1 SYFSFLLCAFGKTR
15 WHVSA
20 ILFQKSRRQ
29 GRLLGTLLR
38 IWDSTLK
45 VFKAAGFVSFLDR
58 NNSLKFYQLSKN
70 DHFILEVE
78 ERSRKSKIPVLVLHK
93 GLDRELK
100 SKYDFVLSAV
110 DGGNPPRS
118 GNMNITVMVS
128 DINDNAPVFAEQMYS
143 VTVEENAPVGT
154 LVVKMNASDPDEGS
168 NGYIVYSFGN
178 SVHNKISEL
187 FQLDIYTGEITVNG
201 VIDFEEKDFYE
212 FDVKASDR
220 GNSPISSF
228 CTVLIQIKDMNDNP
242 PQIDITSLSSSVFE
256 DVKPGSVVG
265 VISITDLD
273 AGLNSKISCTISEKL
288 PFVIKPSIQENLY
301 SLTTNSR
308 LDRESA
314 SQYNITI
321 TAKDFGHPSLS
332 SYKTVLVNVLD
343 VNDNNPQFLENP
355 YVFFVEENNKPGASI
370 FTVSAVDE
378 DTNENALITYYLWEN
393 EAAEK
398 QTVPFLSINSNNGQ
412 VTTFTSF
419 DFEQMKSFTFSVV
432 AKDSGVPSLS
442 GNVTV
447 NVFILDQNDNP
458 PLVLFPLQT
467 NGTAVA
473 EETIPR
479 NVKAGYLVTRIRAYD
494 ADVGYNAFVN
504 SNTGQVTTFTSFDF
518 EQMKSFTFSIV
529 AKDSGVPSLSS
540 NVTVNVFIL
549 DQNDNPPLVLFP
561 FPTNWTAV
569 AEETIPRNVKTGY
582 LVTRIRAY
590 DADVGYNA
598 LLSFS
603 LEEATDSSLF
613 RVGRYTGEIRT
624 LRAIAEELKSKYDF
638 VLSAVDG
645 GNPPRS
651 GNMNITVM
659 VADFNDNAPVF
670 VEQMYSVILEEN
682 APLGTVVVKVNAS
695 DLDEGS
701 NGYIVYSFGDSVQN
715 KISELFRLDIYTGE
729 ITVNGVIDFEEK
741 EMYEFDVK
749 ASDNGNVPMS
759 SFCTVLVQIK
769 DVNDNAPHIEITSLS
784 SSVFEDV
791 KPGSVVGVISITDLD
806 SGFNSKIACTISEKL
821 PFEIKPSIQENLYS
835 LTTHSRLD
843 REFASQ
849 FNITVIAKD
858 FGHPSLSS
866 YKTVLV
872 NVLDV
877 NDNNPKFLQNPYVFF
892 VEENNT
898 PGASIF
904 TVSAVDEDT
913 HENALITY
921 YLWENEAAEK
931 QVVPFLSINSN
942 NGQVTTFTSFDFEQM
957 KSFTFSVVAK
967 DSGVPSLSSNVTVN
981 VFILDQNDNPPL
993 VLFPFSTN
1001 GTAVAEETIPR
1012 NVKTG
1017 YLVTRIRAYDADVGY
1032 NALLS
1037 FSLEEATDSSLFRVG
1052 RYTGEIRTLR
1062 AIAESDVTVHKMVV
1076 LVKDS
1081 GSISL
1086 SASVTV
1092 IVTTAENTEAHAL
1105 SEIKSTTTRE
1115 EPGNKTTFYLII
1127 VLGSVSSLF
1136 LITIIA
1142 LIAFQCHKTYHGF
1155 MSNKYL
1161 DDTNYAEV
1169 SGSLFHSHHYQTA
1182 EKRLVLIGPE
1192 MNREGMV
1199 DVGSNSNTLLISDNG
1214 IKVAQ
1219 MVSDLCV

>member
-1 SYFSFLLCAFGKTR
+1 YSLTP
-15 WHVSA
+15 
-20 ILFQKSRRQ
+20 LFCYM
-29 GRLLGTLLR
+29 LLGKRVGT
-38 IWDSTLK
+38 S
-45 VFKAAGFVSFLDR
+45 
-58 NNSLKFYQLSKN
+58 QL
-70 DHFILEVE
+70 FC
-78 ERSRKSKIPVLVLHK
+78 SR
-93 GLDRELK
+93 G
-100 SKYDFVLSAV
+100 V
-110 DGGNPPRS
+110 D
-118 GNMNITVMVS
+118 
-128 DINDNAPVFAEQMYS
+128 MYS
-143 VTVEENAPVGT
+143 VTLEENSPLGT
-154 LVVKMNASDPDEGS
+154 LVVKVNASDLDDGK
-168 NGYIVYSFGN
+168 NGNIIYSFGE
-178 SVHNKISEL
+178 SVQNKISEL
-187 FQLDIYTGEITVNG
+187 FHLDTYNGEITVNG
-201 VIDFEEKDFYE
+201 VIDFEQKDLYE

-220 GNSPISSF
+220 GNVPRSSF
-228 CTVLIQIKDMNDNP
+228 CTVLIQIKDMNDNA
-242 PQIDITSLSSSVFE
+242 PQIDITSLSSSVLE

-265 VISITDLD
+265 IISITDLD
-273 AGLNSKISCTISEKL
+273 SGFNSKIACTISEKL
-288 PFVIKPSIQENLY
+288 PFEINKKSKIPVLVLHKG
-301 SLTTNSR
+301 
-308 LDRESA
+308 LDR
-314 SQYNITI
+314 
-321 TAKDFGHPSLS
+321 
-332 SYKTVLVNVLD
+332 
-343 VNDNNPQFLENP
+343 
-355 YVFFVEENNKPGASI
+355 
-370 FTVSAVDE
+370 
-378 DTNENALITYYLWEN
+378 
-393 EAAEK
+393 
-398 QTVPFLSINSNNGQ
+398 
-412 VTTFTSF
+412 
-419 DFEQMKSFTFSVV
+419 
-432 AKDSGVPSLS
+432 
-442 GNVTV
+442 
-447 NVFILDQNDNP
+447 
-458 PLVLFPLQT
+458 
-467 NGTAVA
+467 
-473 EETIPR
+473 
-479 NVKAGYLVTRIRAYD
+479 
-494 ADVGYNAFVN
+494 
-504 SNTGQVTTFTSFDF
+504 
-518 EQMKSFTFSIV
+518 
-529 AKDSGVPSLSS
+529 
-540 NVTVNVFIL
+540 
-549 DQNDNPPLVLFP
+549 
-561 FPTNWTAV
+561 
-569 AEETIPRNVKTGY
+569 
-582 LVTRIRAY
+582 
-590 DADVGYNA
+590 
-598 LLSFS
+598 
-603 LEEATDSSLF
+603 
-613 RVGRYTGEIRT
+613 
-624 LRAIAEELKSKYDF
+624 ELKSKYDF

-1062 AIAESDVTVHKMVV
+1062 AIAEEIKSKYDLVLSAVDGGNPPRSGKMNITVMVADFNDNSPVFLEQIYSVTLEENAPLGTLVVKMNASDLDEGSNGYIVYSFGNSVHNKISELFHLDIYTGGITVNGVIDFEEKEFYEFDVKASDNGNVPMSSFCTVMIQIKDMNDNAPQIDITSLSSSVFEDVKPGSVIGVISITDLDSGFNSKISCTISENMPFEIKPSIQENLYSLTTHSRLDRESASQYNITIIAKDFGHPSLSSYKTVLVNVLDVNDNRPKFLQNPYVFFVDENNTPGASIFTVGAVDEDTHENALITYYLWENEAAEKQVVPFLTNGTAVAEETIPRNVKASYLVTRIRAYDADVGYNALLSFYLEEATDSSLFIVGRYTGEIRTLRAIAESDVTVHKMVV

-1136 LITIIA
+1136 IITIIA

-1155 MSNKYL
+1155 ISNKYFN
-1161 DDTNYAEV
+1161 DTNYAEV

-1182 EKRLVLIGPE
+1182 KKRLVLIGPE

-1199 DVGSNSNTLLISDNG
+1199 DKMLTFSNL
-1214 IKVAQ
+1214 
-1219 MVSDLCV
+1219 

>member
-1 SYFSFLLCAFGKTR
+1 MPTMRGLRGFKQTALFSALVFCFWKYSFAYLRYSVPEESASGTIIGNIIKDLGLDVKNIEGRGFRVISGFKEQLLQVNHKTG
-15 WHVSA
+15 VLFVNE
-20 ILFQKSRRQ
+20 ILDREMLCDEDKPC
-29 GRLLGTLLR
+29 
-38 IWDSTLK
+38 
-45 VFKAAGFVSFLDR
+45 FLDVKILIENPLEIHQAEIEIIDINDNSPAFIGKNKILEISESTPVGSR
-58 NNSLKFYQLSKN
+58 FTLEGAVDPDSGANSLKSYQLNQN
-70 DHFILEVE
+70 DNFILQVKEGSK
-78 ERSRKSKIPVLVLHK
+78 RNKIPVLVLQK
-93 GLDRELK
+93 PLDRELK
-100 SKYDFVLSAV
+100 AKYNLL
-110 DGGNPPRS
+110 S

-494 ADVGYNAFVN
+494 AD
-504 SNTGQVTTFTSFDF
+504 
-518 EQMKSFTFSIV
+518 
-529 AKDSGVPSLSS
+529 
-540 NVTVNVFIL
+540 
-549 DQNDNPPLVLFP
+549 
-561 FPTNWTAV
+561 
-569 AEETIPRNVKTGY
+569 
-582 LVTRIRAY
+582 
-590 DADVGYNA
+590 
-598 LLSFS
+598 
-603 LEEATDSSLF
+603 
-613 RVGRYTGEIRT
+613 
-624 LRAIAEELKSKYDF
+624 
-638 VLSAVDG
+638 
-645 GNPPRS
+645 
-651 GNMNITVM
+651 
-659 VADFNDNAPVF
+659 
-670 VEQMYSVILEEN
+670 
-682 APLGTVVVKVNAS
+682 
-695 DLDEGS
+695 
-701 NGYIVYSFGDSVQN
+701 
-715 KISELFRLDIYTGE
+715 
-729 ITVNGVIDFEEK
+729 
-741 EMYEFDVK
+741 
-749 ASDNGNVPMS
+749 
-759 SFCTVLVQIK
+759 
-769 DVNDNAPHIEITSLS
+769 
-784 SSVFEDV
+784 
-791 KPGSVVGVISITDLD
+791 
-806 SGFNSKIACTISEKL
+806 L
-821 PFEIKPSIQENLYS
+821 PFEIKPSIQENIYS
-835 LTTHSRLD
+835 LITNSRLD
-843 REFASQ
+843 REFASAY
-849 FNITVIAKD
+849 NITIIAKD

-877 NDNNPKFLQNPYVFF
+877 NDNNPKFLQNSYVVMLCYCLEKVMDKRFHFPRYDIFKQRQFGSYEMIF
-892 VEENNT
+892 VDRE
-898 PGASIF
+898 
-904 TVSAVDEDT
+904 
-913 HENALITY
+913 
-921 YLWENEAAEK
+921 
-931 QVVPFLSINSN
+931 
-942 NGQVTTFTSFDFEQM
+942 
-957 KSFTFSVVAK
+957 
-967 DSGVPSLSSNVTVN
+967 
-981 VFILDQNDNPPL
+981 
-993 VLFPFSTN
+993 
-1001 GTAVAEETIPR
+1001 
-1012 NVKTG
+1012 
-1017 YLVTRIRAYDADVGY
+1017 
-1032 NALLS
+1032 
-1037 FSLEEATDSSLFRVG
+1037 
-1052 RYTGEIRTLR
+1052 
-1062 AIAESDVTVHKMVV
+1062 
-1076 LVKDS
+1076 
-1081 GSISL
+1081 
-1086 SASVTV
+1086 SVTYC
-1092 IVTTAENTEAHAL
+1092 
-1105 SEIKSTTTRE
+1105 S
-1115 EPGNKTTFYLII
+1115 FII
-1127 VLGSVSSLF
+1127 
-1136 LITIIA
+1136 
-1142 LIAFQCHKTYHGF
+1142 
-1155 MSNKYL
+1155 
-1161 DDTNYAEV
+1161 
-1169 SGSLFHSHHYQTA
+1169 
-1182 EKRLVLIGPE
+1182 
-1192 MNREGMV
+1192 
-1199 DVGSNSNTLLISDNG
+1199 
-1214 IKVAQ
+1214 
-1219 MVSDLCV
+1219 

>member
-1 SYFSFLLCAFGKTR
+1 MRLT
-15 WHVSA
+15 A
-20 ILFQKSRRQ
+20 ILHNKLTMTELDTYKRVLLFLFFVMCFWENAFALTRYSVPEESTSGTIIGNIVKDLGLDIKSLQ
-29 GRLLGTLLR
+29 GRGFRVISGSKQQLLQVNPRTGVLFVNEIIDREALCDR
-38 IWDSTLK
+38 DKPCIMNIKIIIENPIEVHQAAIEILDINDNSP
-45 VFKAAGFVSFLDR
+45 VFHD
-58 NNSLKFYQLSKN
+58 NNKSLEISESSAVGSRFPLEGADDPDFDINSVKFYQLSKN

-110 DGGNPPRS
+110 DGGNPLRS
-118 GNMNITVMVS
+118 GSMNITVMVS
-128 DINDNAPVFAEQMYS
+128 DINDNAPVFSEQMYS
-143 VTVEENAPVGT
+143 VTLEENAPVGT

-187 FQLDIYTGEITVNG
+187 FKLDINTGEITVNG

-220 GNSPISSF
+220 GNSPMNSF
-228 CTVLIQIKDMNDNP
+228 CTVLIQIKDMNDNA

-256 DVKPGSVVG
+256 DVKPGSVIG

-273 AGLNSKISCTISEKL
+273 SGLNSKIACTISKKL
-288 PFVIKPSIQENLY
+288 PFEIKPSIQENLY

-332 SYKTVLVNVLD
+332 SYKIVLVNVLD
-343 VNDNNPQFLENP
+343 VNDNNPKFLENP
-355 YVFFVEENNKPGASI
+355 YVFFVEENNIPGASI

-398 QTVPFLSINSNNGQ
+398 QMVPFLSINSNNGE

-419 DFEQMKSFTFSVV
+419 DFEETKSFTFTVV

-442 GNVTV
+442 SNVTV

-479 NVKAGYLVTRIRAYD
+479 NVKAGYLVA
-494 ADVGYNAFVN
+494 
-504 SNTGQVTTFTSFDF
+504 
-518 EQMKSFTFSIV
+518 
-529 AKDSGVPSLSS
+529 
-540 NVTVNVFIL
+540 
-549 DQNDNPPLVLFP
+549 
-561 FPTNWTAV
+561 
-569 AEETIPRNVKTGY
+569 
-582 LVTRIRAY
+582 RIRAY

-613 RVGRYTGEIRT
+613 VVGRFTGE
-624 LRAIAEELKSKYDF
+624 
-638 VLSAVDG
+638 V
-645 GNPPRS
+645 
-651 GNMNITVM
+651 
-659 VADFNDNAPVF
+659 
-670 VEQMYSVILEEN
+670 
-682 APLGTVVVKVNAS
+682 
-695 DLDEGS
+695 
-701 NGYIVYSFGDSVQN
+701 
-715 KISELFRLDIYTGE
+715 
-729 ITVNGVIDFEEK
+729 
-741 EMYEFDVK
+741 
-749 ASDNGNVPMS
+749 
-759 SFCTVLVQIK
+759 
-769 DVNDNAPHIEITSLS
+769 
-784 SSVFEDV
+784 
-791 KPGSVVGVISITDLD
+791 
-806 SGFNSKIACTISEKL
+806 
-821 PFEIKPSIQENLYS
+821 
-835 LTTHSRLD
+835 
-843 REFASQ
+843 
-849 FNITVIAKD
+849 
-858 FGHPSLSS
+858 
-866 YKTVLV
+866 
-872 NVLDV
+872 
-877 NDNNPKFLQNPYVFF
+877 
-892 VEENNT
+892 
-898 PGASIF
+898 
-904 TVSAVDEDT
+904 
-913 HENALITY
+913 
-921 YLWENEAAEK
+921 
-931 QVVPFLSINSN
+931 
-942 NGQVTTFTSFDFEQM
+942 
-957 KSFTFSVVAK
+957 
-967 DSGVPSLSSNVTVN
+967 
-981 VFILDQNDNPPL
+981 
-993 VLFPFSTN
+993 
-1001 GTAVAEETIPR
+1001 
-1012 NVKTG
+1012 
-1017 YLVTRIRAYDADVGY
+1017 
-1032 NALLS
+1032 
-1037 FSLEEATDSSLFRVG
+1037 
-1052 RYTGEIRTLR
+1052 RTLR

-1081 GSISL
+1081 GSLSL

-1115 EPGNKTTFYLII
+1115 ELGNKTTFYLII

-1136 LITIIA
+1136 VITIIA
-1142 LIAFQCHKTYHGF
+1142 LIAFQCHKPYHGF
-1155 MSNKYL
+1155 ISNKFF

-1199 DVGSNSNTLLISDNG
+1199 DVGSNANTLLISDSG
-1214 IKVAQ
+1214 VKVAQ
-1219 MVSDLCV
+1219 MVSNI